1 MMKKGSYRENRET
14 DSEREAIVFVISL
27 LFTLGHCFDVCVWRG
42 GGQSTLPWEFDFL
55 NYSGIIFPSYFSF
68 DTRLRIIK

>member
-1 MMKKGSYRENRET
+1 MS
-14 DSEREAIVFVISL
+14 
-27 LFTLGHCFDVCVWRG
+27 VCG
-42 GGQSTLPWEFDFL
+42 EEGGQSTLPWEFDFL